1 MEKQI
6 LDLGELYVSDF
17 LDTENKKEYEE
28 REKAPLTM
36 IMDNT
41 IGAPRLTSVVDPD
54 KMYGKYWYRSGTN
67 LSMTNQLKNIAEEVS
82 SRVNYKKGDVPPPH
96 YHPNDEQWIYLLSGK
111 LAVLLGN
118 ETTTAESG
126 DLVYIPRN
134 TIHGIRV
141 LGDECVFFTCKNKSG
156 EGGLSEDYTGVDN
169 LEELIE
175 KLAKHN

>member
-1 MEKQI
+1 MPIYKKPNGTYQLYWRKGNQNVYKTFDKKSSANLYEKKLI
-6 LDLGELYVSDF
+6 
-17 LDTENKKEYEE
+17 
-28 REKAPLTM
+28 EKLMKLQTLF
-36 IMDNT
+36 MDNYKCWKS
-41 IGAPRLTSVVDPD
+41 IIVDGE
-54 KMYGKYWYRSGTN
+54 Y
-67 LSMTNQLKNIAEEVS
+67 
-82 SRVNYKKGDVPPPH
+82 YKKGDVPPPH

-111 LAVLLGN
+111 LAVLLGD

-175 KLAKHN
+175 KLAKQN